1 MDDNSSVITPEPIS
15 GQRTEFTLLLLVE
28 IFSILCTL
36 LIFVHVYC
44 NWTTIVSKALQNHA
58 ILLIVLISFTYTAL
72 DLPFTISSYRLGYDI
87 YRTAFF
93 CQWWYWIDDTLIS
106 LSLLITAIASLQ
118 RYILIFKSHLL
129 RVRRTRWLLHYLP
142 LIAGLVYSPLFYL
155 IVIFFY
161 PCDRSAIP
169 GNSDDALH
177 CSSPCYTNNTVLMNT
192 DWILHSVLPLLVI
205 ILSHVVLIGWII
217 CTMRPF
223 QREQTNMRKKQKK
236 LTFQLLAFASLYFIG
251 WTPSTI
257 VSVLEA
263 FGLTELQEHM
273 ATLTYVYFMSYFI
286 CPLQPFI
293 CLFVLPEPILDIQDR
308 IKQLLGRFGKKFVG
322 PSHAVVWSARFV
334 LRKKVTNLSD
344 WIGLVFQHSWA
355 SWLKQ
360 NKLDV
365 FMTWSVGIYVT
376 PHLSFGLLLSISIF
390 SLDDERRSMGR
401 AHS

>member
-1 MDDNSSVITPEPIS
+1 MDDNSSVITSDPTS
-15 GQRTEFTLLLLVE
+15 GQRTEFILLLLVE

-36 LIFVHVYC
+36 LIFLHVYF
-44 NWTTIVSKALQNHA
+44 NWTTMISKALQNHA
-58 ILLIVLISFTYTAL
+58 ILLIVLISFAYIAL
-72 DLPFTISSYRLGYDI
+72 DLPFTISSYRWGYDI

-129 RVRRTRWLLHYLP
+129 RVRRTRWILHYLP
-142 LIAGLVYSPLFYL
+142 LIAVVLYSPLFYL

-161 PCDRSAIP
+161 PCDKSAMP
-169 GNSDDALH
+169 GDSDDALY
-177 CSSPCYTNNTVLMNT
+177 CSAPCYTGNTVLMNT

-223 QREQTNMRKKQKK
+223 QRGQTNMRKKQKK

-263 FGLTELQEHM
+263 FGLTDLEEHM
-273 ATLTYVYFMSYFI
+273 ATLTYLYFMSYFI

-308 IKQLLGRFGKKFVG
+308 IKHRLKRFGKTFVG
-322 PSHAVVWSARFV
+322 PSHAVA
-334 LRKKVTNLSD
+334 
-344 WIGLVFQHSWA
+344 
-355 SWLKQ
+355 
-360 NKLDV
+360 
-365 FMTWSVGIYVT
+365 
-376 PHLSFGLLLSISIF
+376 
-390 SLDDERRSMGR
+390 
-401 AHS
+401 